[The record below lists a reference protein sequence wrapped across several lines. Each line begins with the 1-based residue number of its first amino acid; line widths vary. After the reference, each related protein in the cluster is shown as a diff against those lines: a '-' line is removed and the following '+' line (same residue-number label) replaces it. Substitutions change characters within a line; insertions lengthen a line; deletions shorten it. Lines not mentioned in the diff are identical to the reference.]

1 MKIDDQE
8 SRRVDEGVSLW
19 IWGASIVVV
28 IFLWATSA
36 FWIDVGAGEQKFDRG
51 TFGDM
56 FGAVNALFSGL
67 ALATLFYTVFL
78 QRKELAETKRE
89 LVEQRKQME
98 IQNSTMLRQQ
108 FEQTFFNLLELLSA
122 SIKTLEYHDP
132 STMMKAVTGRAC
144 FAKHL
149 SAMEFVPTSP
159 LDTAFSPNE
168 IQEWVQNAANEL
180 EKSSYGS
187 LGQYI
192 SIVEQVTL
200 FVHKSNQ
207 ADGEKERY
215 GDILQA
221 TLTQDEKALL
231 FYYGLSP
238 FGQVR
243 LKPHIERYALL
254 SNLRPH
260 PAVSSIARGYY
271 APHAFGAGTPE

>member
-1 MKIDDQE
+1 MKADDQE
-8 SRRVDEGVSLW
+8 SRTDNDDVSLW
-19 IWGASIVVV
+19 IWIASIVVV
-28 IFLWATSA
+28 VFVWAT
-36 FWIDVGAGEQKFDRG
+36 FTFLIDVGAGEQKFDRG

-78 QRKELAETKRE
+78 QRKELEETKQE
-89 LVEQRKQME
+89 LAEQRKQME
-98 IQNSTMLRQQ
+98 IQNSTMRRQQ

-122 SIKTLEYHDP
+122 SVKTLEYRDP
-132 STMMKAVTGRAC
+132 ETMLTAATGRAC

-149 SAMEFVPTSP
+149 SGMGFVPESP
-159 LDTAFSPNE
+159 HKIAFSSSDL
-168 IQEWVQNAANEL
+168 QEWVESAANEL

-271 APHAFGAGTPE
+271 APHAFGAGTPT